1 MVLSFYDVC
10 GFLSIFAVGFMILR
24 FYAVLSSILQR
35 FSRFAARQ
43 CSAMFQGSALLPP
56 SIAVALILSLLLTA
70 IAVLGSNNSVAA
82 CQCSRQQQ

>member
-1 MVLSFYDVC
+1 MVFCLSLCCRLYDFALLCCSVFY
-10 GFLSIFAVGFMILR
+10 SA
-24 FYAVLSSILQR
+24 A